1 MIQLPTQPI
10 QPKVKSQE
18 IIEIDGNYFLK
29 TEFEP
34 VLNPITKEMIDRV
47 QQQLADEKAKVEEAI
62 KKVGDWSK
70 TLISKT
76 PINKDLMSE

>member
-1 MIQLPTQPI
+1 MQPI

-62 KKVGDWSK
+62 KKVGNWSK
-70 TLISKT
+70 TLINKPS
-76 PINKDLMSE
+76 INEDLMSE

>member
-1 MIQLPTQPI
+1 MIQLPMQPI

-34 VLNPITKEMIDRV
+34 VLNPITKEMIDSV
-47 QQQLADEKAKVEEAI
+47 QQQLANEKAKVEEAI

-76 PINKDLMSE
+76 PINKDLKSE